1 MLGTHQQPLSLQK
14 NPSILQISITFKNQ
28 QVLKDVS
35 WDVKKGE
42 KVGLVGVNG
51 AGKTTQLQIITGAL
65 QPDAG
70 NVIKAKENMRIAYL
84 TQEFDVTPSNTVRE
98 EFMSAFGE
106 QVMTQCWYCG
116 ACCLFR
122 LMQCSTTNAALHHQM
137 QTCVIYMQHAWCTG
151 YLSSLHPG
159 RMLQLLPS
167 QPLECIQSN
176 RNLAWAIPLGGLRWN
191 PWCHDHHH
199 SITLSCKL
207 LLLLPNSPQDLSI
220 TMTPKNPQHMFVCHT
235 PLHACDVTTIAH
247 PAYR

>member
-1 MLGTHQQPLSLQK
+1 MKLVADVYGTGMPCRDQQPLCSQQT
-14 NPSILQISITFKNQ
+14 PCVLQISITFKKQ

-106 QVMTQCWYCG
+106 QVVTQY
-116 ACCLFR
+116 CCL
-122 LMQCSTTNAALHHQM
+122 LAAF
-137 QTCVIYMQHAWCTG
+137 A
-151 YLSSLHPG
+151 
-159 RMLQLLPS
+159 
-167 QPLECIQSN
+167 
-176 RNLAWAIPLGGLRWN
+176 A
-191 PWCHDHHH
+191 
-199 SITLSCKL
+199 SCKAAPEML
-207 LLLLPNSPQDLSI
+207 HLS
-220 TMTPKNPQHMFVCHT
+220 TKCK
-235 PLHACDVTTIAH
+235 HA
-247 PAYR
+247 

>member
-1 MLGTHQQPLSLQK
+1 MLGTHQQPSCLQQ
-14 NPSILQISITFKNQ
+14 NPSVLQISITFKNQ

-122 LMQCSTTNAALHHQM
+122 LTQCSTTNAALHHQM
-137 QTCVIYMQHAWCTG
+137 QTYVIYMPHARCRG
-151 YLSSLHPG
+151 YLSSLRPG
-159 RMLQLLPS
+159 RMLQILPS
-167 QPLECIQSN
+167 QPLESIQSN
-176 RNLAWAIPLGGLRWN
+176 KNLAWAIPLGGLR
-191 PWCHDHHH
+191 
-199 SITLSCKL
+199 
-207 LLLLPNSPQDLSI
+207 
-220 TMTPKNPQHMFVCHT
+220 
-235 PLHACDVTTIAH
+235 
-247 PAYR
+247 

>member
-1 MLGTHQQPLSLQK
+1 MVHLMPLAADVCSTGRLSRDRQSLCLQK
-14 NPSILQISITFKNQ
+14 TPFVLQISITFKNQ

-106 QVMTQCWYCG
+106 QVNDTVLLL
-116 ACCLFR
+116 ACYLCI
-122 LMQCSTTNAALHHQM
+122 LMQCSTTNA
-137 QTCVIYMQHAWCTG
+137 V
-151 YLSSLHPG
+151 P
-159 RMLQLLPS
+159 
-167 QPLECIQSN
+167 
-176 RNLAWAIPLGGLRWN
+176 
-191 PWCHDHHH
+191 
-199 SITLSCKL
+199 
-207 LLLLPNSPQDLSI
+207 
-220 TMTPKNPQHMFVCHT
+220 
-235 PLHACDVTTIAH
+235 
-247 PAYR
+247 